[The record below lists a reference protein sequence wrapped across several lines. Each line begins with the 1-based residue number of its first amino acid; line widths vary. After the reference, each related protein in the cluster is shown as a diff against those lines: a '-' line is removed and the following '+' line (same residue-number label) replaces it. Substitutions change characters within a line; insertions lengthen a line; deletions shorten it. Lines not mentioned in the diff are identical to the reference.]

1 MVKHFYYSYIL
12 PRLIAICFDIFQLL
26 AYDVF
31 NWHLLAIFSLSKSDL
46 KEEIFE
52 IKDLLLYLFSS
63 LIIFKPK
70 LDYLNLLILLLLSI
84 AVLLEKMGD
93 GDLYL
98 IAIFSL
104 YINFEVLS
112 MALLFASF
120 MALSYIAF
128 KRVKRLSFGPYLLLG
143 FYLAQSRIWN
153 MY

>member
-1 MVKHFYYSYIL
+1 MKHFYYSYIL
-12 PRLIAICFDIFQLL
+12 PRLMTICLDIFQLL

-31 NWHLLAIFSLSKSDL
+31 IWHLLAVFSLSQSDL

-52 IKDLLLYLFSS
+52 LKDLFLYLFSS
-63 LIIFKPK
+63 LIIFKPG
-70 LDYLNLLILLLLSI
+70 LDYLNLFILILLSI

-98 IAIFSL
+98 ISIFSL
-104 YINFEVLS
+104 YSNFERFA
-112 MALLFASF
+112 MTLLFASF
-120 MALSYIAF
+120 MALAYCAF
-128 KRVKRLSFGPYLLLG
+128 KRVKRLSFGPFLLLG